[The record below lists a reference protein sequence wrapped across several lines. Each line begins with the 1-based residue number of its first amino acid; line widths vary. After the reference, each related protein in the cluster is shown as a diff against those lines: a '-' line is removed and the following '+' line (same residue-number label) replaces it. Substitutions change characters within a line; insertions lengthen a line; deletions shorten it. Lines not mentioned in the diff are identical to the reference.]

1 MKKTWNRLLALG
13 LAGMLCGSFA
23 ACTPAT
29 PSTGNS
35 SNGGGVQSS
44 IEDEPVDS
52 SKYVLNVSNFDGGY
66 GSAWLG
72 EVKKRYE
79 AAHANDT
86 YEGGKKGVQI
96 QIHPI
101 KSNAGAIAE
110 SVLDGVDDVYFTEY
124 AYYYDLL
131 GKGIF
136 EDITEAVTGD
146 LSVYDQGDATG
157 TSIESK
163 LTEQQKNY
171 YNVDGKYYGI
181 PHYAGYGGL
190 TYNKRF
196 FDENNYYFAATPKG
210 TDLQGKFITSSNPTK
225 SNGPDGKAG
234 TFDDGLPSTYEEFFW
249 LCDWIESADQTAVIL
264 NGNNY
269 KDYAQYLTKA
279 LATDYEG
286 LEQMM
291 LNYTFDGTATSLAT
305 MTENGEVVIDE
316 TATPITVENGY
327 ELARQAGKAY
337 AVSFI
342 ENLLMGKDSSYM
354 NSDFDSSS
362 LTHMGAQEDFLRS
375 VADGQDAAMLIEGI
389 WWQSEATQAFNDA
402 EAEFGEEYG
411 KRGSDFAWMPFPKA
425 TADKVGE
432 GVTLFDQIYSLC
444 FMKKGLSGEAKEVA
458 LDFIK
463 FCYTQDSLVEFT
475 QVTDTPKAVTYS
487 MDADDLASLTPF
499 AKSILTIKNC
509 ETTNVVYPYASSK
522 FYQTNQTSL
531 SNLFASMVD
540 GTQFTFE
547 AEVFVTGGGN
557 FDSKDFF
564 DGIRT
569 YRYSQWSSWMANVTE

>member
-23 ACTPAT
+23 ACTPPT
-29 PSTGNS
+29 PGPDNS
-35 SNGGGVQSS
+35 SNNDISS
-44 IEDEPVDS
+44 SSDERVDTD
-52 SKYVLNVSNFDGGY
+52 KYQLNVSNFDGGY

-72 EVKKRYE
+72 EIKKRYE
-79 AAHANDT
+79 AAHANDV
-86 YEGGKKGVQI
+86 YEGGKTGVQVM
-96 QIHPI
+96 IHPI

-136 EDITEAVTGD
+136 EDITDAVTGD
-146 LSVYDQGDATG
+146 LGVYDQGDAAG
-157 TSIESK
+157 TTIESK

-171 YNVDGKYYGI
+171 YKTEDGKYYGI

-196 FDENNYYFAATPKG
+196 FNENYYYFAATPSADG
-210 TDLQGKFITSSNPTK
+210 TLQGKFITPANPVK

-249 LCDWIESADQTAVIL
+249 LCDWIESADQTPVIL

-291 LNYTFDGTATSLAT
+291 LNYTFDGTANSLAT
-305 MTENGEVVIDE
+305 IDASGNVVIDE
-316 TATPITVENGY
+316 TPTAITVNNGY

-342 ENLLMGKDSSYM
+342 EKMLMGKDSAYM
-354 NSDFDSSS
+354 NPDFDSSS

-375 VADGQDAAMLIEGI
+375 VADGDDAAMLIEGI

-402 EAEFGEEYG
+402 AAEFGDEYS
-411 KRGSDFAWMPFPKA
+411 KRGSDFAWMPLPKA

-444 FMKKGLSGEAKEVA
+444 FMKKGLTGEAKEVA

-487 MDADDLASLTPF
+487 MDADDMASLTPF
-499 AKSILTIKNC
+499 ARSILTIKNC
-509 ETTNVVYPYASSK
+509 ETTNIVYPYASSK
-522 FYQTNQTSL
+522 FYQTNQTAL
-531 SNLFASMVD
+531 SNLFMSTVD
-540 GTQFTFE
+540 NVQFTFE

-557 FDSKDFF
+557 FGTKDFF
-564 DGIRT
+564 NGIKT
-569 YRYSQWSSWMANVTE
+569 YRQSQWANWMANVTE